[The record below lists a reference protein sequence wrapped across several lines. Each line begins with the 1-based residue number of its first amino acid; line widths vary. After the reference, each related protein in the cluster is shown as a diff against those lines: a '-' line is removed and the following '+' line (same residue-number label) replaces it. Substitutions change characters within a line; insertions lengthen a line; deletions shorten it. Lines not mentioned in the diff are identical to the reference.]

1 MDGLTKVMNEDRAIP
16 ERVPDPEPKR
26 NQVGALVPGRSGKE
40 KMRPRVTVRVVRCST
55 RTLDPDNLRG
65 SVKAL
70 LDCLR
75 GALLISDDTE
85 SAISLDVSQVHVNTR
100 KEHGTKIELIY
111 EDGPA

>member
-1 MDGLTKVMNEDRAIP
+1 MNENRVIP
-16 ERVPDPEPKR
+16 EGVPDPVPKR
-26 NQVGALVPGRSGKE
+26 NQVGALASCVPGKAKG
-40 KMRPRVTVRVVRCST
+40 RPRVTVRVVRCST

-85 SAISLDVSQVHVNTR
+85 SAISLDVSQIHVNTR

-111 EDGPA
+111 EDGAA